1 MKHKQSKTIS
11 WAKIALKAAAVI
23 LIGFIVFEMYW
34 GTFQIAAEGE
44 NKISDADGINWCEE
58 YYHERDYAQLYDFL
72 TLYDLYEDCYDVYW
86 EAVNGYEAFIQY
98 DQWHKAAQLGIDG
111 AEQEAQSHY
120 KALEDLARNP
130 EFSQNSRI
138 LNGFLERA
146 NGN

>member
-58 YYHERDYAQLYDFL
+58 YYHERAYAKLYDTL
-72 TLYDLYEDCYDVYW
+72 TLSGLYADCYDVYW
-86 EAVNGYEAFIQY
+86 EAVDGYEALIQY
-98 DQWHKAAQLGIDG
+98 NQWHEAAQLGIDG
-111 AEQEAQSHY
+111 AEQEAQNCY
-120 KALEDLARNP
+120 KTLEDLARNP
-130 EFSQNSRI
+130 EFPQNAKI
-138 LNGFLERA
+138 LNGFLEQA
-146 NGN
+146 KGN